1 MPSRPTVSVLLP
13 AFRAEACIARAVGSV
28 MAQDF
33 DDWEIVIASDDGAD
47 YLMVLAGAGL
57 ADARIRQVD
66 TGGNG
71 SGTPLFAHSDSG
83 KPSTLPSASWNG
95 ADQ

>member
-71 SGTPLFAHSDSG
+71 SGTP
-83 KPSTLPSASWNG
+83 
-95 ADQ
+95 